1 MATGL
6 DLILVSGISVEEC
19 LDFQFVHPATQAVPE
34 SSLEPKVKTAK
45 SPSQE
50 YEKHYGSLHYEL
62 TRNVSEHSP
71 GPPQK
76 QAASDIATLPEINRS
91 HLPLLR
97 YAAAN
102 QLRIPSRLR
111 GASVIR

>member
-76 QAASDIATLPEINRS
+76 QAASDIPTSPKNFWRPAL
-91 HLPLLR
+91 LLR
-97 YAAAN
+97 SPAAN